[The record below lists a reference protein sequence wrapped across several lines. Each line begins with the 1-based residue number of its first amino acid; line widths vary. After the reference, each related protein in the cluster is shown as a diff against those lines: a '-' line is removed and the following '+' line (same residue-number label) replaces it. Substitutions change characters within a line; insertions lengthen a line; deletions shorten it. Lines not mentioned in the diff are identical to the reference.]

1 MIASFIKVGLVTV
14 LLSTLFWASIVLYLR
29 SRRREELEERAA
41 AIPPAERA
49 SYIRQGMR
57 DHSRAMLRLSV
68 ILAWVAAAGLVVGLI
83 WYVNFN

>member
-49 SYIRQGMR
+49 S
-57 DHSRAMLRLSV
+57 
-68 ILAWVAAAGLVVGLI
+68 
-83 WYVNFN
+83 